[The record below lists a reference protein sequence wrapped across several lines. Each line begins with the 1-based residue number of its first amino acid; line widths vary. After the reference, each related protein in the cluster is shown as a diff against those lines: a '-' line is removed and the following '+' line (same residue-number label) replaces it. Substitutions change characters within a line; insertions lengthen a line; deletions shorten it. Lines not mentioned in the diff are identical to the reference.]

1 MKCNHHKRN
10 PAHARSPNRS
20 GTRQTAHQRGV
31 SIRII
36 TDNDKAAEHNEEN
49 FMALNYQPLVTRY
62 LEQFEI
68 LWNKLACFE
77 NC

>member
-1 MKCNHHKRN
+1 MTRPDGLHKYDICDRNLLLNGSCNW
-10 PAHARSPNRS
+10 
-20 GTRQTAHQRGV
+20 TRG
-31 SIRII
+31 
-36 TDNDKAAEHNEEN
+36 AAEHASASE
-49 FMALNYQPLVTRY
+49 MALNYQPLVTRY

>member
-1 MKCNHHKRN
+1 
-10 PAHARSPNRS
+10 
-20 GTRQTAHQRGV
+20 
-31 SIRII
+31 
-36 TDNDKAAEHNEEN
+36 
-49 FMALNYQPLVTRY
+49 MALNYQPLVTRY